1 VVKYLTAAA
10 AGLGLCATCD
20 NDPRDVIRAA
30 CCPDARMC
38 SEEGEPDTCDEEC
51 SAAVTAAGSAKGCPE
66 YFLRNKYT
74 QGTWVDCA
82 GNSLDDLRKNL
93 QRKHAAHGGG
103 GEDPPP
109 EETRSLPLWVVVAM
123 VLGAAVLL
131 GAVMYQLC
139 TYKKERKEFAR
150 DSLAFAR
157 DGPSIYDQLGRGST
171 RDDSAASGS
180 SPQRTSF

>member
-1 VVKYLTAAA
+1 
-10 AGLGLCATCD
+10 
-20 NDPRDVIRAA
+20 
-30 CCPDARMC
+30 MC

-93 QRKHAAHGGG
+93 QQKHAAHGGG
-103 GEDPPP
+103 GGGSHGGGGEAPTPPP
-109 EETRSLPLWVVVAM
+109 LCEENCVIAM

-139 TYKKERKEFAR
+139 AHHAPPRTLAAL
-150 DSLAFAR
+150 SLR
-157 DGPSIYDQLGRGST
+157 RRCVWST
-171 RDDSAASGS
+171 LH
-180 SPQRTSF
+180 